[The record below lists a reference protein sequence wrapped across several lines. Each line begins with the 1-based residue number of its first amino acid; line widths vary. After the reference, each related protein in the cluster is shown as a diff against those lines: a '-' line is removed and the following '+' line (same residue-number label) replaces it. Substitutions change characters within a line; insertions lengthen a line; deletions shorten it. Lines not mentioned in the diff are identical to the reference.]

1 MVPELLLQ
9 LVKGSMAW
17 TFLCVDVKGVEMAL
31 FTLRRCCTYIFDA
44 QEIMLCCSYLF
55 LRNQNKISE
64 D

>member
-44 QEIMLCCSYLF
+44 QENYALL
-55 LRNQNKISE
+55 
-64 D
+64 